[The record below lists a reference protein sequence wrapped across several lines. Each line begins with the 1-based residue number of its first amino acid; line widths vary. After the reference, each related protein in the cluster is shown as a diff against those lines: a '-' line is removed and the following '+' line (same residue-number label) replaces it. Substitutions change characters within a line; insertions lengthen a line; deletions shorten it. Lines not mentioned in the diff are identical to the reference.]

1 MVENM
6 SSDKAVGLAGKTEKI
21 LHSILA
27 NVDDLIVVV
36 DVNGRRLYNSPSYN
50 KILGDP
56 DELRGTQSFKE
67 IHPDDRSMVKEV
79 FEETVRTGN
88 GRLIVYRLVQKDGTV
103 RYIESRG
110 SAILDSAGK
119 TENVVVVSRDI
130 TDRKRM
136 EEERNLL
143 FSAVGQAAESI
154 VITGADARIQYVNPA
169 FERTVGYS
177 RDEVIGK
184 STRILKSGVHGPD
197 FYAVLWATLLRGEIW
212 SGQITNRRKDG
223 TLYQEEMVIS
233 PVRDNAGVVVNYV
246 AIKRDVTHDRE
257 IARRLHQSQKAAS
270 LTQLAGGIAHDF
282 NNLLGVIEALLFQLK
297 REITDG
303 TLQGYITLG
312 EDAVRRGILAAK
324 RLAAF
329 AGPEGGGPVSLTPAQ
344 VIHDL
349 ADALKMS
356 IEKTVSVETEVE
368 PHLPHVLGSPEMLLQ
383 SLLTICINARDAI
396 LAVSSPHHA
405 GRIRIAASLA
415 DGRDVHRLFPEA
427 EARTYVRLSI
437 GDNGAGMS
445 EQDRQRIVGTLA
457 AAMDREE
464 GRGLGLAA
472 VGKVV
477 RSHRGFLRVE
487 SEMGKGT
494 TFSIFLPG
502 LHVEAQE
509 PAKAGVMKAPEGS
522 ETILL
527 IEDEEPLRLFLEAA
541 FVAHGYK
548 VKSAADGY
556 EGLAL
561 YEQYRDDIDL
571 VITDMGLPKLS
582 GREVLRK
589 IREID
594 PEAKIIL
601 MSGYVDPDLQSKLYV
616 LGAKAFIPK
625 PFHPDEV
632 LSKIREILDLPG

>member
-1 MVENM
+1 M
-6 SSDKAVGLAGKTEKI
+6 SSDKPVALAGKAEKI

-67 IHPDDRSMVKEV
+67 IHPDDRAMVREV

-88 GRLIVYRLVQKDGTV
+88 GKLIVYRLLQKDGTV

-130 TDRKRM
+130 TDRMRM

-143 FSAVGQAAESI
+143 FSAVDQAAESI
-154 VITGADARIQYVNPA
+154 VITGADGTIQYVNPA

-184 STRILKSGVHGPD
+184 STKILKSGVHGAD
-197 FYAVLWATLLRGEIW
+197 FYAALWATLLRGEIW

-233 PVRDNAGVVVNYV
+233 PVRDSTGAVVHYV

-257 IARRLHQSQKAAS
+257 LAHRLHQTQRAAT
-270 LTQLAGGIAHDF
+270 LTQLAGGMAHDL
-282 NNLLGVIEALLFQLK
+282 NNLLGVIEASFFQL
-297 REITDG
+297 RRGISDG
-303 TLQGYITLG
+303 ALQGYITLG
-312 EDAVRRGILAAK
+312 EGAVRRGMLAAK

-329 AGPEGGGPVSLTPAQ
+329 ARAEEGGPVPLTPAQ
-344 VIHDL
+344 LIEDL
-349 ADALKMS
+349 VDALKRS
-356 IEKTVSVETEVE
+356 IEKTVSIETEVE
-368 PHLPHVLGSPEMLLQ
+368 PHLPQVLGSPGMLLQ

-396 LAVSSPHHA
+396 GAPSSPHRS
-405 GRIRIAASLA
+405 GKIRITAFLA
-415 DGRDVHRLFPEA
+415 DGRDVHALFPEA
-427 EARTYVRLSI
+427 EARTYVRLSVA
-437 GDNGAGMS
+437 DNGVGMS
-445 EQDRQRIVGTLA
+445 ETDRQRIAGTLTVSL
-457 AAMDREE
+457 DREE

-472 VGKVV
+472 VGEVV
-477 RSHRGFLRVE
+477 RSHRGFLHVE
-487 SEMGKGT
+487 SELGKGT
-494 TFSIFLPG
+494 TFSIFLPA
-502 LHVEAQE
+502 LHLEAQE
-509 PAKAGVMKAPEGS
+509 PTKADVVKAPEGS

-541 FVAHGYK
+541 FVAHGYE
-548 VKSAADGY
+548 VKSAGDGF

-561 YEQYRDDIDL
+561 YEQYRHGIGV

-582 GREVLRK
+582 GQDVLRK
-589 IREID
+589 IRGMD
-594 PEAKIIL
+594 PKAKVIL

-625 PFHPDEV
+625 PFRPDEV
-632 LSKIREILDLPG
+632 LAKIREILDLPG